1 MAELAIGQLIKI
13 ILGVFVVIAVII
25 GLYMF
30 FKNSVLGFF
39 QNLPGGN
46 STKIFLSMIK

>member
-1 MAELAIGQLIKI
+1 MAELTIGQLIKLL
-13 ILGVFVVIAVII
+13 LGVFVVIAVVA

-39 QNLPGGN
+39 KNLPGGN
-46 STKIFLSMIK
+46 SSKIILGLLK